1 MCNVWFLILFFISC
15 FSCTICVLLCALCVD
30 KDCQIHSNAS
40 VVFCG
45 GISAGRYSTK
55 NSTWHEWS
63 PALDTGTSTNHVAA
77 GFTPAASS
85 ARAPDRGRGSGS
97 MASPEK
103 IARGHKKA
111 SLTKAI
117 GALRRSIA
125 EKDTGKVNSNLT
137 KIKTVFS
144 VFAEAN
150 DVYDNTLDDEDAV
163 LASAAYFTEAKQ
175 GYINAVL
182 DANKWLSDQLKPADP
197 PKSTA
202 DAAAS
207 TSTTGNRYDLL
218 SLPKVTLEPFS
229 GDPLRYNEFM
239 ALFDEMV
246 DMKKVE
252 DHVKLSRLLQFT
264 CNDAK
269 NAIRHC
275 SLAGSNGYQQARRI
289 LAARFGNE
297 YAISQRVVDNLKYG
311 KTHNKC

>member
-1 MCNVWFLILFFISC
+1 MCNVSFLLLCFISC
-15 FSCTICVLLCALCVD
+15 FSCIICVLLCPLCVG
-30 KDCQIHSNAS
+30 KDYQIHSNAS

-63 PALDTGTSTNHVAA
+63 PAPDTGTSTNHVAA
-77 GFTPAASS
+77 GFTPAASG
-85 ARAPDRGRGSGS
+85 ARPPDRGRGSGS

-150 DVYDNTLDDEDAV
+150 EVYV
-163 LASAAYFTEAKQ
+163 
-175 GYINAVL
+175 
-182 DANKWLSDQLKPADP
+182 
-197 PKSTA
+197 
-202 DAAAS
+202 
-207 TSTTGNRYDLL
+207 
-218 SLPKVTLEPFS
+218 PKVTLEPFR

-252 DHVKLSRLLQFT
+252 DHVKLSKLLQFT

-275 SLAGSNGYQQARRI
+275 SLAGSNGYQQARKI
-289 LAARFGNE
+289 LAARFGDE
-297 YAISQRVVDNLKYG
+297 YVISLIILN
-311 KTHNKC
+311 TENP